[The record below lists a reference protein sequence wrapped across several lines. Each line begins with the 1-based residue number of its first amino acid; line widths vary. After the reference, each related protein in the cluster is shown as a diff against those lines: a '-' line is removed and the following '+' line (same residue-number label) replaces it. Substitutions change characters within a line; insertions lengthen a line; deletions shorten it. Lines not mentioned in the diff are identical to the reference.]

1 MIVTLTGYMGSG
13 KSTVG
18 EKLARLLGCEFIDLD
33 RYIEDKT
40 GRTIPDIF
48 AKDGEKV
55 FRAIEA
61 EALRD
66 LIVMHQL
73 TNRNL
78 VLALGGGTVMTVPL
92 RDLIFGQTTCVWL
105 KVDLQQLRSRVGRGN
120 GRPLADDN
128 FEKRFHERESVY
140 GMAPIAIDTDGLSPD
155 QVAMLIESELKKSTH
170 DE

>member
-48 AKDGEKV
+48 VKDGEKV

-73 TNRNL
+73 TDKDL

-92 RDLIFGQTTCVWL
+92 RELIFKQTKCVWL
-105 KVDLQQLRSRVGRGN
+105 KADVSQLISRVGRGS
-120 GRPLADDN
+120 GRPLADSN
-128 FEKRFHERESVY
+128 FEARLHERESVY
-140 GMAPIAIDTDGLSPD
+140 AMASITIDTDGLSPD